1 MRARTAPRRQSA
13 GGAAAARGYG
23 RSSGSVRAGGWG
35 VGERRGGKQ
44 EGGGEKK
51 RQRGKRLLSSP
62 AALAEVC
69 SLSSGRGRS
78 GVAGPAWAEGLRGAA
93 APRAWS
99 CCCSWGCAAARQR

>member
-51 RQRGKRLLSSP
+51 DNAGSDFSLHLRLWRRF
-62 AALAEVC
+62 AASAPVEEGAE
-69 SLSSGRGRS
+69 LRGRH
-78 GVAGPAWAEGLRGAA
+78 GRRG
-93 APRAWS
+93 
-99 CCCSWGCAAARQR
+99 